1 MIVTTRDRRQAP
13 AGTVLHVAGE
23 VDTYAADDLRR
34 YLGLLPEEPGDV
46 LLVDLS
52 AVTFMG
58 CTALSTLAEAQTRL
72 GPRLVVGARSTVVSR
87 LLELTGLT
95 PFFAR
100 RAGSGARPLP
110 DGLDAGPRD
119 AVPPATRPSGGPD
132 RHATRLMIG

>member
-72 GPRLVVGARSTVVSR
+72 GPRLVVGARSRVVSR

-95 PFFAR
+95 PVFAR
-100 RAGSGARPLP
+100 RAGSGGRPL
-110 DGLDAGPRD
+110 DGLDTGPRD
-119 AVPPATRPSGGPD
+119 AVLPVSAPSGGPD
-132 RHATRLMIG
+132 RHANRRMIG

>member
-1 MIVTTRDRRQAP
+1 MIVTTRSRRQSP

-23 VDTYAADDLRR
+23 VDTYAAEDLRR
-34 YLGLLPEEPGDV
+34 YLGLLPEEPDDV

-72 GPRLVVGARSTVVSR
+72 GPRLVVGARSTAVSR

-100 RAGSGARPLP
+100 RAGSGALPL
-110 DGLDAGPRD
+110 DGLEAGPRD
-119 AVPPATRPSGGPD
+119 AVAPASPPSGGPEGP
-132 RHATRLMIG
+132 ANRLMTG